1 MQPTKLLLMA
11 TAAALIATAASAQP
25 APAAQDQAPPTQ
37 DAAPPPPPQADPA
50 SAPAGSPQN
59 PIPQNSPTPS
69 DQAFH
74 LKAGDPN
81 VVSNG
86 PVPDTPENRAAY
98 GQPMSRTGKATTP
111 SGD

>member
-1 MQPTKLLLMA
+1 MLLA
-11 TAAALIATAASAQP
+11 GAASAQD
-25 APAAQDQAPPTQ
+25 APQG
-37 DAAPPPPPQADPA
+37 AAPPSSGASDP
-50 SAPAGSPQN
+50 SAPLGSPAN
-59 PIPQNSPTPS
+59 PIPQSSPTPS

-98 GQPMSRTGKATTP
+98 GKPMSHAGKHTKPA
-111 SGD
+111 GN